1 MENDQE
7 YSDSSRTYFKKDLM
21 PNTYMFLALQI
32 SRKKAKY
39 SLILSLNRLTQW
51 ILSARVF
58 KTEIG
63 DLRNCASATT
73 PLRWGQG
80 VYFLAFFWFNGSLL
94 LPHSCHESVH
104 SIIQIQQKNLST
116 SLRLS
121 KKLFPRSNLCQDIK
135 WVCFRQAQVN
145 LWETGSFSCISH
157 LQSFSKAVYVMF
169 IHISQDGKGLVNNQL
184 LAQN

>member
-1 MENDQE
+1 MTKNIAILPGPILK
-7 YSDSSRTYFKKDLM
+7 RTSCPIHICFWRCKYPGKR
-21 PNTYMFLALQI
+21 PNIHWSYPWLGLP
-32 SRKKAKY
+32 
-39 SLILSLNRLTQW
+39 

-94 LPHSCHESVH
+94 LPHSCHESLH

-121 KKLFPRSNLCQDIK
+121 KKRFPRSNLCQDIK